1 MASFITRFTNYPD
14 EKLIAILKDDQS
26 KYQESALQ
34 AAETVLRKRGYETE
48 KIESYKLEMPP
59 AEAEDPSKSKYQKLV
74 YTVFAILL
82 LLIAL
87 FRLIIFVEN
96 GQVWQ
101 MFGFLLLLIGG
112 VVYAVHQH
120 LRPLL

>member
-14 EKLIAILKDDQS
+14 EKLIAILKDDPSKYQEAAIQAAEIVLKKRGYEPEKIEAYKQEMPVVQAEDPSQS
-26 KYQESALQ
+26 KYQ
-34 AAETVLRKRGYETE
+34 R
-48 KIESYKLEMPP
+48 
-59 AEAEDPSKSKYQKLV
+59 LV
-74 YTVFAILL
+74 YTIFAILL
-82 LLIAL
+82 LLVAL

-101 MFGFLLLLIGG
+101 MFGFLLLLIAG
-112 VVYAVHQH
+112 VVYAVHQY